1 MHIPKLPMAAAIA
14 ALSLSGAALAEP
26 VTYQLDPDHT
36 YPSFE
41 ADHFGGASIWRGKFD
56 KTRGTVVL
64 DAQAGTGSVEVTV
77 DLSSVNTGHA
87 KLDEELRS
95 GQFFD
100 VRKYPVA
107 TYKSTQ
113 VHFKD
118 GKPVQVD
125 GAFTLHGVTRPLT
138 LQLLSFK
145 CYQNPI
151 AKKEVC
157 GTEATATFDRDDYGV
172 SSGKEYGFFMK
183 TTLHIQAEG
192 VRQ

>member
-1 MHIPKLPMAAAIA
+1 MRFLNVPLAATAA
-14 ALSLSGAALAEP
+14 FALSAAALAEP

-41 ADHFGGASIWRGKFD
+41 ADHFAGASIWRGKFN
-56 KTRGTVVL
+56 KSSGTVVL
-64 DAQAGTGSVEVTV
+64 DAKAGTGTV
-77 DLSSVNTGHA
+77 DVTIDMASVNTGNA
-87 KLDEELRS
+87 KLDEELRTD
-95 GQFFD
+95 QFFD
-100 VRKYPVA
+100 VKRFPAA
-107 TYKSTQ
+107 TYQGNK

-118 GKPVQVD
+118 GKPVAVD
-125 GAFTLHGVTRPLT
+125 GTFTMHGVSRPLT

-157 GTEATATFDRDDYGV
+157 GTEATATFDRADYGV
-172 SSGKEYGFFMK
+172 SFGKDYGFFMK

-192 VRQ
+192 IRQ